1 LLNENKTRKSLNLN
15 DLEAPGARK
24 RLALNNL
31 RRKYLARIMNLA
43 IRGLARRLLAWENKN
58 SNKLKKYLD
67 ILERIDYIKSM
78 KQEMVSRYEWAKA
91 RFENGLISQD
101 EWFKLCFEILSE
113 IMEENKDVFIRL
125 KNR

>member
-1 LLNENKTRKSLNLN
+1 
-15 DLEAPGARK
+15 
-24 RLALNNL
+24 
-31 RRKYLARIMNLA
+31 MNLA